1 MVTAEPS
8 SRPIVL
14 SDAQRLILESI
25 VRQTHCPRV
34 IGVRAQAVLAAANGK
49 GPSEA
54 AREAGCTRD
63 IARIWR
69 DRFGWAQQDWG
80 EAADKWDQGVLTEK
94 VLEALEDRE
103 RPGAPPKFTPEQL
116 CQIMAVA
123 IEKPEECGRP
133 ISHWSARELA
143 DEAKQRQIVP
153 TISPRHVGRFLKKL
167 TCDPTRCVT
176 GLTAPTRK

>member
-8 SRPIVL
+8 LLVL
-14 SDAQRLILESI
+14 SDPQRSILESI
-25 VRQTHCPRV
+25 VRKTHCPRV
-34 IGVRAQAVLAAANGK
+34 IGARARAVLAAAEGK

-54 AREAGCTRD
+54 GREAGCTRN
-63 IARIWR
+63 IARLWR
-69 DRFGWAQQDWG
+69 DRFAQAQNEWG
-80 EAADKWDQGVLTEK
+80 EAADQWGREVLTDK
-94 VLEALEDRE
+94 VLDVLEDRE
-103 RPGAPPKFTPEQL
+103 RAGAPPTFTPEQL

-143 DEAKQRQIVP
+143 DEAKQRKIVP

-176 GLTAPTRK
+176 G